1 MRVRRT
7 LARARMLVVVPLAA
21 AAFFAA
27 SATGPAATMAPP
39 VAARD
44 LAASFFSS
52 TLTRAEVVSV
62 QGRTLHDYHVD
73 EGKVVAVRTGAI
85 DLLERD
91 GTRQT
96 IAVGQGTQVL
106 GLSRLFGQAIRGL
119 RVVTVRDGNGPATQ
133 IRPSGSARALGKL
146 LLGATLARAE
156 ILTYSNKTLHDIR
169 IDDGRIVG
177 KGPTSLTLLELDGTR
192 QTITL
197 GPQTQFVGIGG
208 LTGIPLGARGVRV
221 VTLTDNG
228 GPATLVRP
236 ATTAKALGK
245 SLFGSALVRAEI
257 VTYAGKTQDV
267 RVDEGRIVAV
277 RGGSIT
283 LLERDG
289 TRQAIAVAATA
300 TVTEGGQTVDSS
312 AIVRGLTALTVRIN
326 DAPAQQ
332 IFLAAGVLGVGK

>member
-96 IAVGQGTQVL
+96 IAVDASTLVTVSGQPIDVSAARVGAYAI
-106 GLSRLFGQAIRGL
+106 AIRDGDGAAQE
-119 RVVTVRDGNGPATQ
+119 VRLTPFV
-133 IRPSGSARALGKL
+133 
-146 LLGATLARAE
+146 LA
-156 ILTYSNKTLHDIR
+156 
-169 IDDGRIVG
+169 GR
-177 KGPTSLTLLELDGTR
+177 R
-192 QTITL
+192 
-197 GPQTQFVGIGG
+197 
-208 LTGIPLGARGVRV
+208 
-221 VTLTDNG
+221 
-228 GPATLVRP
+228 
-236 ATTAKALGK
+236 
-245 SLFGSALVRAEI
+245 
-257 VTYAGKTQDV
+257 
-267 RVDEGRIVAV
+267 
-277 RGGSIT
+277 
-283 LLERDG
+283 
-289 TRQAIAVAATA
+289 
-300 TVTEGGQTVDSS
+300 
-312 AIVRGLTALTVRIN
+312 
-326 DAPAQQ
+326 
-332 IFLAAGVLGVGK
+332 

>member
-62 QGRTLHDYHVD
+62 VGRALHDYHVD
-73 EGKVVAVRTGAI
+73 EGKVVAVRAGGI

-91 GTRQT
+91 GTRQA
-96 IAVGQGTQVL
+96 IAVGQATQVF
-106 GLSRLFGQAIRGL
+106 GLSRLFGPSIRGL

-156 ILTYSNKTLHDIR
+156 ILPYSNKTLHDIR
-169 IDDGRIVG
+169 IDDGRIVARSA
-177 KGPTSLTLLELDGTR
+177 TSLTLLELDGTR
-192 QTITL
+192 QTIAVDGST
-197 GPQTQFVGIGG
+197 
-208 LTGIPLGARGVRV
+208 V
-221 VTLTDNG
+221 VTVSGQPVD
-228 GPATLVRP
+228 V
-236 ATTAKALGK
+236 
-245 SLFGSALVRAEI
+245 SAARMGA
-257 VTYAGKTQDV
+257 YA
-267 RVDEGRIVAV
+267 IA
-277 RGGSIT
+277 I
-283 LLERDG
+283 RDG
-289 TRQAIAVAATA
+289 DGAAQ
-300 TVTEGGQTVDSS
+300 E
-312 AIVRGLTALTVRIN
+312 VRLTPFV
-326 DAPAQQ
+326 
-332 IFLAAGVLGVGK
+332 LAGRR

>member
-1 MRVRRT
+1 MSDRRP
-7 LARARMLVVVPLAA
+7 PLAFACALVACAVVTIA
-21 AAFFAA
+21 A
-27 SATGPAATMAPP
+27 
-39 VAARD
+39 
-44 LAASFFSS
+44 LAASVALAAKGAPPATARNLAQTYFSS
-52 TLTRAEVVSV
+52 TLIRAEVLSAVGRV
-62 QGRTLHDYHVD
+62 QHDYRIDV
-73 EGKVVAVRTGAI
+73 GRVTAVRPSAL
-85 DLLERD
+85 DLLER
-91 GTRQT
+91 
-96 IAVGQGTQVL
+96 
-106 GLSRLFGQAIRGL
+106 
-119 RVVTVRDGNGPATQ
+119 
-133 IRPSGSARALGKL
+133 
-146 LLGATLARAE
+146 
-156 ILTYSNKTLHDIR
+156 
-169 IDDGRIVG
+169 
-177 KGPTSLTLLELDGTR
+177 DGTR

-245 SLFGSALVRAEI
+245 SLFGSARVRAEI

-277 RGGSIT
+277 RGGSFT

>member
-73 EGKVVAVRTGAI
+73 EGKVVAVRAGGI

-96 IAVGQGTQVL
+96 ISVGQGTQVL
-106 GLSRLFGQAIRGL
+106 GLSRLFGPAIRGL

-133 IRPSGSARALGKL
+133 IRPSGSARALGKM

-192 QTITL
+192 QTIA
-197 GPQTQFVGIGG
+197 VD
-208 LTGIPLGARGVRV
+208 AS
-221 VTLTDNG
+221 
-228 GPATLVRP
+228 TLVTVSGQP
-236 ATTAKALGK
+236 IDV
-245 SLFGSALVRAEI
+245 SAARVGA
-257 VTYAGKTQDV
+257 YA
-267 RVDEGRIVAV
+267 IA
-277 RGGSIT
+277 I
-283 LLERDG
+283 RDG
-289 TRQAIAVAATA
+289 DGAAQ
-300 TVTEGGQTVDSS
+300 E
-312 AIVRGLTALTVRIN
+312 VRLTPFV
-326 DAPAQQ
+326 
-332 IFLAAGVLGVGK
+332 LAGCR